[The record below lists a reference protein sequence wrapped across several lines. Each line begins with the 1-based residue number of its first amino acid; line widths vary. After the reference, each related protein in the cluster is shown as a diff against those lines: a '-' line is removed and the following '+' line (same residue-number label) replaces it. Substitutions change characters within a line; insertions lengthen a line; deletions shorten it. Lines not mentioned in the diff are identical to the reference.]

1 MFFLHSILRGVV
13 LAALVLASGSSG
25 ASARHF
31 SRVVIDPGHGGHDR
45 GGWTGK
51 VYEKH
56 LALDTA
62 LRLERYLQ
70 ASGYQVTM
78 TRKSDTFISLSR
90 RAAIG
95 NRYRDSIFVS
105 LHYNHTWRR
114 SVSGLETFYYRA
126 ESKPLAEA
134 IQQSMLRRVKA
145 SNRGAKFGRYQVLP
159 ESCCPGGMRIR
170 QQHPGAGSHEEGG
183 IPRCGGPRNCR
194 GDCELPP
201 LTLERQRSRKMR
213 SAMEFT
219 GGICCA
225 HGPDRLSGNA
235 RAGGKGLPGRG
246 FG

>member
-1 MFFLHSILRGVV
+1 MFSLRSLLRGVV
-13 LAALVLASGSSG
+13 ITALVSVFGSSG
-25 ASARHF
+25 ASAGGF

-78 TRKSDTFISLSR
+78 TRKSDTFISLPR

-95 NRYRDSIFVS
+95 NRYRSSVFVS
-105 LHYNHTWRR
+105 LHYNHSWRR

-134 IQQSMLRRVKA
+134 IQQGMLRRVRA
-145 SNRGAKFGRYQVLP
+145 SNRGVKFGRYHVLRASRNP
-159 ESCCPGGMRIR
+159 AVLVE
-170 QQHPGAGSHEEGG
+170 
-183 IPRCGGPRNCR
+183 CGFVSNTR
-194 GDCELPP
+194 E
-201 LTLERQRSRKMR
+201 RSRMKKGDYR
-213 SAMEFT
+213 DAVAR
-219 GGICCA
+219 GIA
-225 HGPDRLSGNA
+225 EGIANYRLS
-235 RAGGKGLPGRG
+235 P
-246 FG
+246 

>member
-1 MFFLHSILRGVV
+1 MFFLHSLLRGVV
-13 LAALVLASGSSG
+13 LAALVLAFGSSG
-25 ASARHF
+25 ASASYF

-45 GGWTGK
+45 GGWSGK

-78 TRKSDTFISLSR
+78 TRKSDTFISLPR

-95 NRYRDSIFVS
+95 NRYRSSILVS

-134 IQQSMLRRVKA
+134 IQQGMLRRVKA
-145 SNRGAKFGRYQVLP
+145 SNRGVKFGRYHVLRASRNP
-159 ESCCPGGMRIR
+159 AVLVE
-170 QQHPGAGSHEEGG
+170 
-183 IPRCGGPRNCR
+183 CGFVSN
-194 GDCELPP
+194 
-201 LTLERQRSRKMR
+201 TLERSRMKKGTYRDAVARGIAEGIANYRRSR
-213 SAMEFT
+213 
-219 GGICCA
+219 
-225 HGPDRLSGNA
+225 
-235 RAGGKGLPGRG
+235 
-246 FG
+246 

>member
-13 LAALVLASGSSG
+13 LAALVLAFGSSG

-105 LHYNHTWRR
+105 LHYNHTWRP

-145 SNRGAKFGRYQVLP
+145 SNRGAKFGRYQVLRASRNP
-159 ESCCPGGMRIR
+159 AVLVECGFVSNTRERARMKK
-170 QQHPGAGSHEEGG
+170 GAYRDAVARGIAEG
-183 IPRCGGPRNCR
+183 ITNY
-194 GDCELPP
+194 
-201 LTLERQRSRKMR
+201 
-213 SAMEFT
+213 
-219 GGICCA
+219 
-225 HGPDRLSGNA
+225 RLS
-235 RAGGKGLPGRG
+235 R
-246 FG
+246 

>member
-1 MFFLHSILRGVV
+1 MFSLRSLLRGVV
-13 LAALVLASGSSG
+13 ITALVSVFGSSG
-25 ASARHF
+25 ASASGF

-78 TRKSDTFISLSR
+78 TRKSDTFISLPR

-95 NRYRDSIFVS
+95 NRYRSSVFVS
-105 LHYNHTWRR
+105 LHYNHSWRR

-134 IQQSMLRRVKA
+134 IQQGMLRRVKA
-145 SNRGAKFGRYQVLP
+145 SNRGVKFGRYHVLRASRNP
-159 ESCCPGGMRIR
+159 AVLVE
-170 QQHPGAGSHEEGG
+170 
-183 IPRCGGPRNCR
+183 CGFVSNTR
-194 GDCELPP
+194 E
-201 LTLERQRSRKMR
+201 RSRMKKGDYR
-213 SAMEFT
+213 DAVAR
-219 GGICCA
+219 GIA
-225 HGPDRLSGNA
+225 EGIANYRLS
-235 RAGGKGLPGRG
+235 P
-246 FG
+246 

>member
-78 TRKSDTFISLSR
+78 TRKSDTFISLPR

-95 NRYRDSIFVS
+95 NRYRSSVFVS
-105 LHYNHTWRR
+105 LHYNHSWRR

-134 IQQSMLRRVKA
+134 VQRGMLRRVKA
-145 SNRGAKFGRYQVLP
+145 SNRGVKFGRYHVLRASRNP
-159 ESCCPGGMRIR
+159 AVLVE
-170 QQHPGAGSHEEGG
+170 
-183 IPRCGGPRNCR
+183 CGFVSNTR
-194 GDCELPP
+194 E
-201 LTLERQRSRKMR
+201 RSRMKKGDYRDAVARGIAEGIANYRR
-213 SAMEFT
+213 S
-219 GGICCA
+219 
-225 HGPDRLSGNA
+225 P
-235 RAGGKGLPGRG
+235 
-246 FG
+246 

>member
-1 MFFLHSILRGVV
+1 MFFLHSLLRGVV
-13 LAALVLASGSSG
+13 LAALVLAFGSSG
-25 ASARHF
+25 ASASYF

-45 GGWTGK
+45 GGWSGK

-78 TRKSDTFISLSR
+78 TRKSDTFISLPR

-95 NRYRDSIFVS
+95 NRYRSSILVS

-134 IQQSMLRRVKA
+134 IQQGMLRRVKA
-145 SNRGAKFGRYQVLP
+145 SNR
-159 ESCCPGGMRIR
+159 
-170 QQHPGAGSHEEGG
+170 
-183 IPRCGGPRNCR
+183 
-194 GDCELPP
+194 
-201 LTLERQRSRKMR
+201 
-213 SAMEFT
+213 
-219 GGICCA
+219 
-225 HGPDRLSGNA
+225 
-235 RAGGKGLPGRG
+235 
-246 FG
+246 

>member
-1 MFFLHSILRGVV
+1 MFFLHSLLRGVV
-13 LAALVLASGSSG
+13 LAALVLAFGSSG
-25 ASARHF
+25 ASASYF

-45 GGWTGK
+45 GGWSGK

-78 TRKSDTFISLSR
+78 TRKSDTFISLPR

-95 NRYRDSIFVS
+95 NRYRSSILVS

-134 IQQSMLRRVKA
+134 IQQGMLRRVKA
-145 SNRGAKFGRYQVLP
+145 SNRGVKFGRYHVLRASRNP
-159 ESCCPGGMRIR
+159 AVLVE
-170 QQHPGAGSHEEGG
+170 
-183 IPRCGGPRNCR
+183 CGFVSNTR
-194 GDCELPP
+194 E
-201 LTLERQRSRKMR
+201 RSRMKKGTYRDAVARGIAEGIANYRR
-213 SAMEFT
+213 S
-219 GGICCA
+219 
-225 HGPDRLSGNA
+225 R
-235 RAGGKGLPGRG
+235 
-246 FG
+246 